1 VQWEGGGMSDYI
13 LELKDISKEFPGV
26 RALNRVNLKV
36 RKGEVHGL
44 CGENGAGKST
54 IIKILSGVY
63 PHGTFDGEIVI
74 DGVPRVFGGT
84 TDAERAGVV
93 CIHQELA
100 LVNELTVQ
108 ENIFLGNE
116 PTRMGLI
123 DWNELYRKTKE
134 LLDRLDLKIDPTDKV
149 KDLGVGQQ
157 QLVEIAKALSKNAK
171 ILILDEPTSALTE
184 HEVEILLGIVRK
196 LKQNGVTCI
205 YISHKL
211 NEIYEICD
219 TVSVLRDGQ
228 YIGTKPIGEL
238 KRDELI
244 YMMVGRNLE
253 MLFPREPH
261 ERKELSLEVRNFTV
275 YDALNPNRKRVDGVS
290 FKAYRGEILG
300 ISGLIGSGR
309 TELVSAIFGA
319 YPGRKDGEVYIDGVR
334 ANIRSPVDAV
344 RMGLALVSEDRK
356 KFGLVLDMS
365 VANNITLSSL
375 DKLAKFL
382 LRSDVEII
390 HAQKYISQLR
400 VKTASTEVPV
410 KNLSGGNQQKVVIGK
425 WLMTDPKI
433 LILDEPTRGIDV
445 GAKTEIYRIMND
457 LVRAGVTVIMVSSEL
472 EEILGISDRIL
483 VMSEGRIMAE
493 LDYREATQEKIMHF
507 ATGGH

>member
-1 VQWEGGGMSDYI
+1 
-13 LELKDISKEFPGV
+13 
-26 RALNRVNLKV
+26 
-36 RKGEVHGL
+36 
-44 CGENGAGKST
+44 
-54 IIKILSGVY
+54 
-63 PHGTFDGEIVI
+63 
-74 DGVPRVFGGT
+74 
-84 TDAERAGVV
+84 
-93 CIHQELA
+93 
-100 LVNELTVQ
+100 
-108 ENIFLGNE
+108 
-116 PTRMGLI
+116 
-123 DWNELYRKTKE
+123 
-134 LLDRLDLKIDPTDKV
+134 
-149 KDLGVGQQ
+149 
-157 QLVEIAKALSKNAK
+157 VEIAKALSKNAK

-196 LKQNGVTCI
+196 LRQNGVTCI

-228 YIGTKPIGEL
+228 YIGTKPIQEL

-244 YMMVGRNLE
+244 YMMVGRKLE

-290 FKAYRGEILG
+290 LKAYKGEILG

-309 TELVSAIFGA
+309 TELVTAIFGA
-319 YPGRKDGEVYIDGVR
+319 YPGRKEGEVYIDGVK
-334 ANIRSPVDAV
+334 ADIRSPVDAV

-375 DKLAKFL
+375 DKLAKLL

-390 HAQKYISQLR
+390 YAEKYISQLR
-400 VKTASTEVPV
+400 IKTASTEVPV

-445 GAKTEIYRIMND
+445 GAKTEIYKIMNE
-457 LVRAGVTVIMVSSEL
+457 LVSAGVTVIMVSSEL

-483 VMSEGRIMAE
+483 VMSEGRIVAE